1 MMLLKE
7 LKKKPF
13 SNSWH
18 YPLITLIL
26 FLLSFKYY
34 FFIIFLILFLLFI
47 YRLNK
52 IFIISLII
60 IFIFTVR
67 ILIFKL
73 ETKDIKNGNYN
84 IYILDVSDNNYIG
97 YINNTK
103 VIVYEY
109 QHNYKPGDY
118 VNIDSKVNDISKQ
131 YETDFDYKS
140 YLYSNNIKYSL
151 KAINSSYIKSYISI
165 YSIKY
170 YYLRYLN
177 EILSKDSFEYVSL
190 LVFSNNEL
198 NNEVS
203 DSYSNLGI
211 SHILCISGLH
221 IIFLFK
227 LLSFVFI
234 KLFKY
239 YNDIIPLVIISLFV
253 ILIGFPKSA
262 LRALLFL
269 ILLSI
274 NKRSKYKYTKLDI
287 LSITFIF
294 MSLISPYSIYNTGFV
309 LTFLVSFIL
318 IYKDDILNKSKYKLI
333 NDYKLYSLIFL
344 LTFPFI
350 VNINNKISLLSLL
363 LAPIL
368 SNLLGIILIPLSFLL
383 SIFPILDIVLKYVYI
398 ILNYYILN
406 VSNILPII
414 RIQSFN
420 IYMMIVYYLLF
431 IYLIYKLSNDNKIY
445 KPLLYLTSYIILII
459 NIFYLSPFSKIT
471 FISCGQGDSSVI
483 RLPYERGIMVIDAYN
498 SISYLKNSGIK
509 KIDYLVLTHSDSDHI
524 GDYDKIIKEFKV
536 NKLLYSKY
544 DDKFNVLLNDINVN
558 KIGIDSNYVFNSKN
572 FNIKVL
578 GPINKYDDANSNS
591 IVLRIKI
598 FNKTILYTGD
608 MTEKEEIDLINKY
621 KTSLKSDILKV
632 AHHGSNTS
640 SSNNFLKLVNPDTSI
655 ISVGKNNNYDLPS
668 DIIVKRLEKYS
679 NVYMTKNKGNIDI
692 IISKKK
698 LWILTYR

>member
-1 MMLLKE
+1 
-7 LKKKPF
+7 
-13 SNSWH
+13 
-18 YPLITLIL
+18 
-26 FLLSFKYY
+26 
-34 FFIIFLILFLLFI
+34 
-47 YRLNK
+47 
-52 IFIISLII
+52 
-60 IFIFTVR
+60 
-67 ILIFKL
+67 
-73 ETKDIKNGNYN
+73 
-84 IYILDVSDNNYIG
+84 
-97 YINNTK
+97 
-103 VIVYEY
+103 
-109 QHNYKPGDY
+109 
-118 VNIDSKVNDISKQ
+118 
-131 YETDFDYKS
+131 
-140 YLYSNNIKYSL
+140 
-151 KAINSSYIKSYISI
+151 
-165 YSIKY
+165 
-170 YYLRYLN
+170 
-177 EILSKDSFEYVSL
+177 
-190 LVFSNNEL
+190 VFSNNEL